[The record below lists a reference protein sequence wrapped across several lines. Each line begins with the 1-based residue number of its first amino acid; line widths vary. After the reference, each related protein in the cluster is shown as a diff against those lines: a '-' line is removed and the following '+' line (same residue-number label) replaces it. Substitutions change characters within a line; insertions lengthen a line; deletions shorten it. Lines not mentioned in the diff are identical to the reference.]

1 VSFSRARVVCR
12 FSCWCAADV
21 VLLTMPS
28 KLDLCRAFVRRYL
41 TQDPGARLPVEAL
54 CSRFEA
60 LAYEAGVVCQ
70 VPGPRVMRK
79 AIEAERMGDL
89 FCDRA
94 RRTHIRARMA

>member
-1 VSFSRARVVCR
+1 
-12 FSCWCAADV
+12 V
-21 VLLTMPS
+21 VLLVMPS
-28 KLDLCRAFVRRYL
+28 ELDLCRAFVRRYL

-60 LAYEAGVVCQ
+60 LAHAEGLGWP

-94 RRTHIRARMA
+94 RRTHLRARLL